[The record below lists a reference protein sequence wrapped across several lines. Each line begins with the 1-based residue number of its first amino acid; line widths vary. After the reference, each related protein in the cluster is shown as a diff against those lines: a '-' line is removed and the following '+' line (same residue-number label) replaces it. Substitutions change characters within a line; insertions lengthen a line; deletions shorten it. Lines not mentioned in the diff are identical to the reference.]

1 MRQHRLRARWD
12 ESWPPAASR
21 EGERDASSGQILE
34 LPDQRNLPSRDRLVL
49 LDRDWRDSG
58 PPPLG
63 LIVDD
68 RLDGCPVYPEPPR
81 YARSVPRLRRLLDRA
96 TPPML
101 FFVLLAL
108 VQAGM
113 ALVDA
118 VSAGAWSL
126 SVLFD
131 LALRLAST
139 SALTLLPAGV
149 LIWGSTTQRSFRLV
163 LAGVIVW
170 STLPAIAGLGWWI
183 VRLSPG
189 LMDQFGYASAVAV
202 AAVTVISCVG
212 PAIVAYGFERARK
225 SSLTLADMAK
235 LVAALTLLA
244 WMADI
249 SRSVPT
255 RVPAIQPAAAGPD
268 ALSLVASVGGAALPL
283 EFACLLLLAY
293 SCVATMVVGE
303 ARSRFWQ
310 CAAAGAALLSFA
322 TFDQIMAGDLP
333 GRATSSLPT
342 GSGLAFGPNSLYGL
356 AGGALLLLAFAVPVW
371 SAARGAVSY
380 ERGAPDEIFAWG
392 DEAEQAGGEPIV
404 MSTIVAVAAGA
415 DHALALDENGLVGAW
430 GDNSVGQVEVP
441 DGLSGVMAVAAGDG
455 FSLALRPDGT
465 VAAWGT
471 NNLGQ
476 TEVPPDLAGVTAIAA
491 GRGFALALMADGT
504 VVGWGDS
511 TYGATP
517 VPSGLADATSISAGD
532 YHGLALLRNG
542 TIVAWGDNTYG
553 QLDVPS
559 RLGPATA
566 ISAGG
571 DFCVALLADGTVAA
585 WGDNTYGQLDVP
597 AGLANVTAIS
607 AGAFHAV
614 ALRAAGDVISW
625 GGGGQRQGEAAHPW
639 RLVDFKAVAAGDGFS
654 LAVRAA

>member
-1 MRQHRLRARWD
+1 
-12 ESWPPAASR
+12 
-21 EGERDASSGQILE
+21 
-34 LPDQRNLPSRDRLVL
+34 
-49 LDRDWRDSG
+49 
-58 PPPLG
+58 
-63 LIVDD
+63 
-68 RLDGCPVYPEPPR
+68 
-81 YARSVPRLRRLLDRA
+81 
-96 TPPML
+96 ML

-342 GSGLAFGPNSLYGL
+342 GSGLAIGPNSLYGL